1 MLVFYVVNVIGG
13 RCDNLSVFIEEDS
26 MYKENGCFIWFY
38 WCNIKEIYFRIS
50 FNRKINGKLILN
62 FNFLW

>member
-26 MYKENGCFIWFY
+26 MYKENGCFIDV
-38 WCNIKEIYFRIS
+38 IL
-50 FNRKINGKLILN
+50 RKFILE
-62 FNFLW
+62 

>member
-26 MYKENGCFIWFY
+26 MYKENGCFI
-38 WCNIKEIYFRIS
+38 
-50 FNRKINGKLILN
+50 
-62 FNFLW
+62 